1 MTNRTLILF
10 FFTMHQLLLLL
21 RLSINFTTTFRTI
34 FDTIASL
41 AVDSLLYFLLLPITI
56 MIVVVGLMMEGGTT
70 SQTAIEAKSTLAVV
84 IVAFKSGDDSWV
96 S

>member
-1 MTNRTLILF
+1 MTNRTLILL
-10 FFTMHQLLLLL
+10 FFTMHQLLLLW
-21 RLSINFTTTFRTI
+21 LSINFTTTFGTI

-41 AVDSLLYFLLLPITI
+41 AVNSLLYFLLLLITI

-70 SQTAIEAKSTLAVV
+70 SQTAIKAKLTFA
-84 IVAFKSGDDSWV
+84 AFFKSGDDSWV